1 MGAERTDSN
10 MARNPYHGGRP
21 RGSAVLAEETLRNGA
36 SQDNAAP
43 APKGDEKISVFW
55 RVFGGT
61 ILSIVALV
69 VVTVYQ
75 QFSGALGELRS
86 DMVRANEARAELLKK
101 DEFNS
106 RMTSVWNSMKEV
118 QNGQAA
124 VTALRERAALLEQ
137 QLKTAEDER
146 KELTRQLQQLRERVA
161 AVEGRQSH
169 AAGPREHPA
178 TGAQ

>member
-1 MGAERTDSN
+1 MGAEKSDLN
-10 MARNPYHGGRP
+10 MGRNDYQGGRP
-21 RGSAVLAEETLRNGA
+21 RGNAVLVAETLRNGA
-36 SQDNAAP
+36 SRDDAPP
-43 APKGDEKISVFW
+43 APRGDEKISVFW

-61 ILSIVALV
+61 ILSIAALV

-75 QFSGALGELRS
+75 QFSSALGELRS
-86 DMVRANEARAELLKK
+86 DMIRANEARAELLKK

-106 RMTSVWNSMKEV
+106 RMTSVWNSVKEV

-146 KELTRQLQQLRERVA
+146 KELTRQLQQLRERMA
-161 AVEGRQSH
+161 AVEGRQAH